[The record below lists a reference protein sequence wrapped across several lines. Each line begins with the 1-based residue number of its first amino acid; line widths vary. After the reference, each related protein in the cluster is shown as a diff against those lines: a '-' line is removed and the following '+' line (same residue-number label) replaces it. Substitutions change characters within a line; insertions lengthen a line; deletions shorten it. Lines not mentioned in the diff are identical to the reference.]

1 MTDINSFIT
10 EAPIIS
16 FEIQIF
22 SDLLIL
28 KGNSDLHVSTSVQ
41 GTAEHQLRVIWHA
54 WQQL

>member
-28 KGNSDLHVSTSVQ
+28 KGNSDLHVGTSVQ